1 MLICMFPFFGFVVA
15 VQMKEFVQNTKSEY
29 PLVVLD
35 NGSGKLEEVMGN
47 KELTA
52 MNGDAQK
59 FVVEMKG
66 YLQQH
71 GKA

>member
-1 MLICMFPFFGFVVA
+1 
-15 VQMKEFVQNTKSEY
+15 MKGFVQNSKSEY

-35 NGSGKLEEVMGN
+35 DGTGNLEEVMGN

-52 MNGDAQK
+52 LNGDAQK
-59 FVVEMKG
+59 FVAEIKG
-66 YLQQH
+66 YLQKH